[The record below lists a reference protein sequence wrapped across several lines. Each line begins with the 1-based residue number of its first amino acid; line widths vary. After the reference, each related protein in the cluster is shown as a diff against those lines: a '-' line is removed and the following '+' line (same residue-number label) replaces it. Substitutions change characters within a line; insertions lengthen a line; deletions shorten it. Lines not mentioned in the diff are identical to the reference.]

1 MAHSSLMRN
10 NITGSHS
17 LVASA
22 IVIAMVV
29 AFVYWC
35 IQVRIAED
43 AGVVGSNGSLPTAFN
58 PSATVDS
65 DQAKGVNANRRR
77 NEAFQGAIVGV
88 LVLFALKHLRE
99 DFGDLGLKQFIGPHR
114 IVAFAIGAAILV
126 AFVYWCIQVN
136 DAENAGTVGSDG
148 RQPTFD
154 TDSERSVNANR
165 RRTEAFQGA
174 VVGFAILFAMRHL
187 KHDF

>member
-22 IVIAMVV
+22 IVVAMVV

-35 IQVRIAED
+35 IQVRDAED
-43 AGVVGSNGSLPTAFN
+43 LGAYGSEGTLTSAGA
-58 PSATVDS
+58 ADS
-65 DQAKGVNANRRR
+65 VNANRRR
-77 NEAFQGAIVGV
+77 DEAFQGAIVGV

-136 DAENAGTVGSDG
+136 DAEDAGSYGSDG
-148 RQPTFD
+148 HTPTVD
-154 TDSERSVNANR
+154 TDNERSINANR
-165 RRTEAFQGA
+165 RRKEAFQGA
-174 VVGFAILFAMRHL
+174 VVGFAVLFAMRHL

>member
-22 IVIAMVV
+22 IVVAMVV

-35 IQVRIAED
+35 IEVRQAEN
-43 AGVVGSNGSLPTAFN
+43 AGAVGSNGSLP
-58 PSATVDS
+58 ATFTPVAGVDHT
-65 DQAKGVNANRRR
+65 KGVNSNRRR
-77 NEAFQGAIVGV
+77 DEAFQGAVVGV

-99 DFGDLGLKQFIGPHR
+99 DFGDLGLKQFIGPHK
-114 IVAFAIGAAILV
+114 IVAFAIGIAMIV
-126 AFVYWCIQVN
+126 AFVYWCIQVH
-136 DAENAGTVGSDG
+136 DAENAEAVGSDG
-148 RQPTFD
+148 TGYLAG
-154 TDSERSVNANR
+154 TEEAKSVNANR
-165 RRTEAFQGA
+165 RRKEAFQGA